1 MTGLLPKKNGG
12 KIDMDAFFAKTAA
25 LEKKFKEEDKEKEKQ
40 RQEKAHARTIVA
52 AEDVIK
58 HSNGSTKNESEK
70 TTNEYE
76 VYRITPEVGK
86 CYVYAEYEKKTGTYK
101 EDNERYFSETKKPE
115 YVGQCTSMVSEP
127 NRAFAVFKN
136 GDKEK
141 TIHFSYEG
149 KTCFREVPCQE
160 ENKQEEKKGG
170 KKKKRRTLKKR
181 KTKKNKKKKSRKTKS
196 KK

>member
-1 MTGLLPKKNGG
+1 MAGLLPKKNGG

-58 HSNGSTKNESEK
+58 HSNGSTKNEFTENESEK

-86 CYVYAEYEKKTGTYK
+86 CYVYAEYEKK
-101 EDNERYFSETKKPE
+101 
-115 YVGQCTSMVSEP
+115 
-127 NRAFAVFKN
+127 
-136 GDKEK
+136 
-141 TIHFSYEG
+141 
-149 KTCFREVPCQE
+149 FR
-160 ENKQEEKKGG
+160 
-170 KKKKRRTLKKR
+170 R
-181 KTKKNKKKKSRKTKS
+181 
-196 KK
+196 